1 MANLRTQLLDEGY
14 CVIRG
19 ALSSAWITRLRNA
32 TDMLLDAMPKHEQSD
47 QRSTGSMIETFKCET
62 CGKLAGHPDL
72 HQALEGLG
80 FSDWRYTSGYIISK
94 PAHSPPLFWHF
105 DWGGWNHPFS
115 YGKMPVQLFIMAYL
129 VDTNPHNGCLRVIP
143 KSHIQEHRLHQ
154 SMGRAHTDEL
164 RRASDLSSIEFQAD
178 PDEAD
183 VAVQAGDLVIGDA
196 RLIHGAHANRS
207 NDRRTVITLW
217 FFPNYGSL
225 PESIQ
230 GYVACRFRDEPE
242 MAAWNPQVRQR
253 LYDLRPVYNGKKE
266 PLPFSRERLSREAFF
281 AQQES
286 GT

>member
-1 MANLRTQLLDEGY
+1 VVIILMMMSEFSAYADNPEMEG
-14 CVIRG
+14 V
-19 ALSSAWITRLRNA
+19 
-32 TDMLLDAMPKHEQSD
+32 LDAMPKHEQSD

-242 MAAWNPQVRQR
+242 AASVSEQIQAFGGKPIWLSGPDSDGHGGEAYLSHASEVAAAMAKAAASW
-253 LYDLRPVYNGKKE
+253 G
-266 PLPFSRERLSREAFF
+266 
-281 AQQES
+281 
-286 GT
+286 